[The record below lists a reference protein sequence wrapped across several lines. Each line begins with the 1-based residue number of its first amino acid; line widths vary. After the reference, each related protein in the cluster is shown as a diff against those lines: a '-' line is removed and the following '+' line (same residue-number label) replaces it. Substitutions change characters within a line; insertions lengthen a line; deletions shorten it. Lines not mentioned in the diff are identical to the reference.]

1 MKKDDPL
8 QLKVKEPSQAFL
20 KEDIYDPAGHDLPE
34 ELVYMIHGI
43 RVLGFFEKPLFLKMC
58 QKIEEMNV
66 MKGEFLFNIGDPDD
80 SIYIVKNGE
89 IKVTLN
95 EPDGSILLLKNV
107 SVHYNLDL
115 IIQCYSIQINQ
126 YRLYNKIHD
135 EKSSII
141 DQQQTT
147 TTKVIEMIHLLF
159 P

>member
-1 MKKDDPL
+1 
-8 QLKVKEPSQAFL
+8 
-20 KEDIYDPAGHDLPE
+20 
-34 ELVYMIHGI
+34 MI
-43 RVLGFFEKPLFLKMC
+43 K
-58 QKIEEMNV
+58 
-66 MKGEFLFNIGDPDD
+66 
-80 SIYIVKNGE
+80 
-89 IKVTLN
+89 
-95 EPDGSILLLKNV
+95 ILLLKNV

-147 TTKVIEMIHLLF
+147 TTTTKVIEIIHLLF

>member
-107 SVHYNLDL
+107 YTGECIASMLSVMDVLNGYPSQFKTISASAVQD
-115 IIQCYSIQINQ
+115 SQIL
-126 YRLYNKIHD
+126 RLKID
-135 EKSSII
+135 VLKQLVA
-141 DQQQTT
+141 DN
-147 TTKVIEMIHLLF
+147 